1 MSPNAKIL
9 TGRIVLSIIAIGTI
23 VSPFLADWNVTHIY
37 NPEWPPH
44 AKFHNAQ
51 TMSMAVLLGVSALAF
66 LWRPVDA
73 ARLGLTAA
81 WVLTALYWVS
91 QCFAFLF
98 PGVAWTDPHLLQP
111 GQWLRDFPLQL
122 KGDLIVVFPLL
133 LAAGWLLRS
142 GTKDTEK
149 SRPKSPRSHFQ

>member
-1 MSPNAKIL
+1 MSPTAKLL
-9 TGRIVLSIIAIGTI
+9 TGRVILSVIAVGTI

-37 NPEWPPH
+37 NAEWPPH

-51 TMSMAVLLGVSALAF
+51 TMSMAALLGISGLAF
-66 LWRPVDA
+66 LWRPIDQ

-81 WVLTALYWVS
+81 WTLTALYWVS

-111 GQWLRDFPLQL
+111 GQSLHDFPMQL
-122 KGDLIVVFPLL
+122 KGDLVVVFPLL
-133 LAAGWLLRS
+133 AVAGWLLRS
-142 GTKDTEK
+142 GTNNSE
-149 SRPKSPRSHFQ
+149 RG